1 MSVDNCE
8 VARQVAQGFKTL
20 EALTIQGI
28 SRGCILP
35 PDPLN
40 VNSLSL
46 LFSWITRIAL
56 QNATDKQL
64 PKRDS
69 GATLPQIQS
78 I

>member
-1 MSVDNCE
+1 MNPENTSKYGWFIGG
-8 VARQVAQGFKTL
+8 AIK
-20 EALTIQGI
+20 
-28 SRGCILP
+28 P
-35 PDPLN
+35 PAPLN

-46 LFSWITRIAL
+46 LFSWITRVAL